1 MIDTRHAFQAYP
13 TPNLPMPQQLRAM
26 ANLEI
31 RLAIAMQSDPA
42 ARIEHRTAT
51 DNLIRR
57 SQEDHLALARVA
69 IRERNEMMREAS
81 RSRTLEAIKKH
92 GPCGTAQISA
102 ATGLSRSHAGD
113 LAKELA
119 ERGLLKAEKTRQSGA
134 WVYAVAA

>member
-1 MIDTRHAFQAYP
+1 MIDTRNAYQAYP
-13 TPNLPMPQQLRAM
+13 TPNMPMPLQLRAM

-42 ARIEHRTAT
+42 AKTYRRTPT
-51 DNLIRR
+51 ETLIRKSNDDAQAKR
-57 SQEDHLALARVA
+57 LSTLREG
-69 IRERNEMMREAS
+69 IRKRREAD
-81 RSRTLEAIKKH
+81 KKRVLAVVRRNSPS
-92 GPCGTAQISA
+92 GVTQISA
-102 ATGLSRSHAGD
+102 AIGVSRAEAMD